1 MRLTVLGAT
10 GGTGRQL
17 VRQALDA
24 GHEVTAVVRDP
35 ARLAV
40 PPEGAGALE
49 VVTADV
55 TDAGALRPAVAGR
68 DAVLSALGA
77 NGVKQARSTA
87 IASRGTRA
95 ALAAMEATGVRRLV
109 VVSAAPVGPV
119 PEGENLTGR
128 LAFAVVRRVLGAVY
142 EDLARMEEALR
153 GSSAEWTV
161 LRPPRLLDG
170 PLTGRYER
178 VLGGAV
184 PRRHSI
190 ARADLA
196 HAMLAVLDDPATAG
210 QVVGVAG

>member
-24 GHEVTAVVRDP
+24 GHRVTAVVRDP

-40 PPEGAGALE
+40 GPGPSGSLE

-55 TDAGALRPAVAGR
+55 TDAKALRPAVEGR

-77 NGVKQARSTA
+77 GGNKQARA
-87 IASRGTRA
+87 FPVASRGTRA
-95 ALAAMEATGVRRLV
+95 ALGAMESCGVRRLV
-109 VVSAAPVGPV
+109 VVSAAPVGPA
-119 PEGENLTGR
+119 PEGDSLSGR
-128 LAFAVVRRVLGAVY
+128 LAHAVLRRALSAVY
-142 EDLARMEEALR
+142 ADLAAMEEALR
-153 GSSAEWTV
+153 NSSAEWTV
-161 LRPPRLLDG
+161 LRPPQLVDK

-178 VLGGAV
+178 VPGGAV
-184 PRRHSI
+184 PRRHRI

-196 HAMLAVLDDPATAG
+196 HAMLAALDDPATVR
-210 QVVGVAG
+210 QVLGVAS